1 MLHVALLVL
10 FSFTAQ
16 SQTSPGA
23 TCRQWPECRTLAL
36 EAADRGDYGQMHDL
50 AWRAVQLGPPRDA
63 ALMYLLARA
72 QVLSGR
78 PHDALVMIQRLA
90 EMGVATDAATNDDF
104 ARTRELPAWS
114 AVEATLAG
122 KTKTTIS
129 ATRAGTSAAPSPAG
143 AKPAAPAASAATG
156 VGAAPSGA
164 AATAPTATRAGL
176 KPFPIA
182 AGSAST
188 VARFSAER
196 FADAGLAYDA
206 VSRRF
211 VVGDARERK
220 LMVVGVDAD
229 HATDMVRADSA
240 GFQDVS
246 ALDIDDRRGDLW
258 VASTAPSGSALHRL
272 QLVSGRPLR
281 TYRAAAAIGHT
292 AITDLAVARSG
303 AIIALDASAGRL
315 LTLAR
320 DAAEM
325 TETLKL
331 SLSSPAS
338 VVAAAEEG
346 VLYVAHSDG
355 IARVDLRS
363 GTVAPVSTTRGFDLG
378 RFVRIRVAEN
388 AIVGIQ
394 ELPDGSLQLVR
405 LDLSANGRTITD
417 AAVID
422 PRIAAAGTRPFV
434 AVSEGNLY
442 YLSADGAAPS
452 GSSGSPMQLSVRR
465 VRVR

>member
-1 MLHVALLVL
+1 MLHTVLFALL
-10 FSFTAQ
+10 SFAAQ
-16 SQTSPGA
+16 SQPAPAAS
-23 TCRQWPECRTLAL
+23 CRDWQQCRTLAL
-36 EAADRGDYGQMHDL
+36 EAADRGEYGQMHDL
-50 AWRAVQLGPPRDA
+50 AWRAVQLGQPRDP

-90 EMGVATDAATNDDF
+90 EMGIATDAATSDEF

-114 AVEATLAG
+114 DVEARLAG
-122 KTKTTIS
+122 RTKTTIPGPG
-129 ATRAGTSAAPSPAG
+129 AAGTAKPAPAAAAAPSVGTA
-143 AKPAAPAASAATG
+143 ASPAAVLKPSPVA
-156 VGAAPSGA
+156 SGA
-164 AATAPTATRAGL
+164 
-176 KPFPIA
+176 
-182 AGSAST
+182 GSI

-240 GFQDVS
+240 GFQDVT
-246 ALDIDDRRGDLW
+246 ALDIDERRGDLW
-258 VASTAPSGSALHRL
+258 VASTAASGSALHRL

-281 TYRAAAAIGHT
+281 TYRAAEAAGHT
-292 AITDLAVARSG
+292 SITDLAVARSG
-303 AIIALDASAGRL
+303 AVIALDASAGRL

-320 DAAEM
+320 DANEI
-325 TETLKL
+325 TEAIKL
-331 SLSSPAS
+331 SVASPVS
-338 VVAAAEEG
+338 VVATSDESI
-346 VLYVAHSDG
+346 VYVAHAAG

-363 GTVAPVSTTRGFDLG
+363 RTATPVSTPRGVDVG

-388 AIVGIQ
+388 ALVGIQ
-394 ELPDGSLQLVR
+394 ATSDGSLQLVR
-405 LDLSANGRTITD
+405 LDLSANGRTITNT
-417 AAVID
+417 AIID
-422 PRIAAAGTRPFV
+422 SRVAAAGTRPFV
-434 AVSEGNLY
+434 AVSEGDLY
-442 YLSADGAAPS
+442 YLSADGPP
-452 GSSGSPMQLSVRR
+452 SSGSAGSAMQLSVRR

>member
-10 FSFTAQ
+10 LSFTAQ
-16 SQTSPGA
+16 SQASPGA
-23 TCRQWPECRTLAL
+23 TCRQWQECRTLAL
-36 EAADRGDYGQMHDL
+36 EAADRRDYGQMHDL
-50 AWRAVQLGPPRDA
+50 AWRAVQLGPPKDP

-78 PHDALVMIQRLA
+78 PHDALIMIQRLA

-114 AVEATLAG
+114 QVEATLAG
-122 KTKTTIS
+122 KTTTTIS
-129 ATRAGTSAAPSPAG
+129 GTRAPGTPAAPSAAG
-143 AKPAAPAASAATG
+143 AKPATP
-156 VGAAPSGA
+156 
-164 AATAPTATRAGL
+164 AATAATATRAGV
-176 KPFPIA
+176 KPFPVA

-281 TYRAAAAIGHT
+281 TYRAAAAVGHT

-320 DAAEM
+320 DAGEM

-346 VLYVAHSDG
+346 ILYVAHSDG

-363 GTVAPVSTTRGFDLG
+363 GTVAPLSTTRGFDLG
-378 RFVRIRVAEN
+378 RFIRIRVAQN

-394 ELPDGSLQLVR
+394 GSPDGSLQLVR

-422 PRIAAAGTRPFV
+422 PRVAAAGTRPFV
-434 AVSEGNLY
+434 AVSEGDLY
-442 YLSADGAAPS
+442 YLSTDGAAPS